1 MCSRSH
7 IAILLALFA
16 VICIGCRPEGI
27 MSSRQM
33 RKVLIDIHKTEG
45 AIQAAGVRYDA
56 YEERDMYYAQVLE
69 KHGITQAQFDSSIVW
84 YTAHPQFF
92 NKIYPKVLKEIEA
105 EEEAFVTAHQDEL
118 STLAPAVTDMTV
130 VEKVF
135 TRYDLDSVLWVQRNG
150 YPNSWQPLVH
160 DFKDELFPQIGVLR

>member
-1 MCSRSH
+1 
-7 IAILLALFA
+7 
-16 VICIGCRPEGI
+16 

-105 EEEAFVTAHQDEL
+105 EEEAFVAAYQDEL
-118 STLAPAVTDMTV
+118 STLSPAVTDMTV
-130 VEKVF
+130 AEKVF

-150 YPNSWQPLVH
+150 YPNSWQSLVH

>member
-1 MCSRSH
+1 
-7 IAILLALFA
+7 
-16 VICIGCRPEGI
+16 

-105 EEEAFVTAHQDEL
+105 EEEAYVAAHQDEL
-118 STLAPAVTDMTV
+118 STQAPAVTDMIV

-135 TRYDLDSVLWVQRNG
+135 TRYDLDSVLWVQQNG

>member
-1 MCSRSH
+1 
-7 IAILLALFA
+7 
-16 VICIGCRPEGI
+16 

-105 EEEAFVTAHQDEL
+105 EEEAFVAAHQDEL
-118 STLAPAVTDMTV
+118 STLSPVVTDITV
-130 VEKVF
+130 AEKVF

-160 DFKDELFPQIGVLR
+160 DLKDELFPQIGVLR

>member
-1 MCSRSH
+1 
-7 IAILLALFA
+7 
-16 VICIGCRPEGI
+16 

-105 EEEAFVTAHQDEL
+105 EEEAFVAAHQDEL
-118 STLAPAVTDMTV
+118 STLAPAVTEMTV

-160 DFKDELFPQIGVLR
+160 DLKDELFPQIGVLR

>member
-1 MCSRSH
+1 M
-7 IAILLALFA
+7 I
-16 VICIGCRPEGI
+16 VGCRPEGI

-92 NKIYPKVLKEIEA
+92 SKIYPKVLKEIEA
-105 EEEAFVTAHQDEL
+105 EEAAYVAAHQDEL
-118 STLAPAVTDMTV
+118 STLSPAITDSVATP
-130 VEKVF
+130 VF

-150 YPNSWQPLVH
+150 YPNTWQPLPEHGEFMHDTSVH
-160 DFKDELFPQIGVLR
+160 DLKDKFFPQIGVLR

>member
-16 VICIGCRPEGI
+16 VMIVSCRPEGI

-33 RKVLIDIHKTEG
+33 REVLVDLHKTEG
-45 AIQAAGVRYDA
+45 AIQVAGVRYDA

-92 NKIYPKVLKEIEA
+92 NKIYPKVLKEIK
-105 EEEAFVTAHQDEL
+105 EEEQAYIEAHQDEL
-118 STLAPAVTDMTV
+118 TMLIPAETDTTVTQ
-130 VEKVF
+130 KVF

-150 YPNSWQPLVH
+150 YPNTWQPLVH

>member
-1 MCSRSH
+1 
-7 IAILLALFA
+7 
-16 VICIGCRPEGI
+16 

-105 EEEAFVTAHQDEL
+105 EEEAFVAAHQDEL
-118 STLAPAVTDMTV
+118 STLSPAVTDMTV

-150 YPNSWQPLVH
+150 YPNSWLPLVH
-160 DFKDELFPQIGVLR
+160 DLKDELFPQIGVLR

>member
-1 MCSRSH
+1 MNRV
-7 IAILLALFA
+7 AQNILILCLLSF
-16 VICIGCRPEGI
+16 VLCLTSCRPEGI
-27 MSSRQM
+27 LHSRQM
-33 RKVLIDIHKTEG
+33 REVLIDLHKTEG

-105 EEEAFVTAHQDEL
+105 EERAYVAAHQADFATITPMQPTD
-118 STLAPAVTDMTV
+118 SVAPR
-130 VEKVF
+130 VF
-135 TRYDLDSVLWVQRNG
+135 NRYDLDSVLWVQRNG
-150 YPNSWQPLVH
+150 YPTMWNAWKRPYSIEVW
-160 DFKDELFPQIGVLR
+160 

>member
-1 MCSRSH
+1 MIVS
-7 IAILLALFA
+7 
-16 VICIGCRPEGI
+16 CRPEGI

-33 RKVLIDIHKTEG
+33 REVLIDLHKTEG

-105 EEEAFVTAHQDEL
+105 EEEAFVAAHQDEL
-118 STLAPAVTDMTV
+118 STLSPAVTDMTV
-130 VEKVF
+130 AEKVF
-135 TRYDLDSVLWVQRNG
+135 TRYDLDSVLWVMQNG
-150 YPNSWQPLVH
+150 YGHSWERWDEPIPTPPLNRG
-160 DFKDELFPQIGVLR
+160 K

>member
-1 MCSRSH
+1 
-7 IAILLALFA
+7 
-16 VICIGCRPEGI
+16 

-105 EEEAFVTAHQDEL
+105 EEEAFVAAHQDEL

-130 VEKVF
+130 AEKVF

-160 DFKDELFPQIGVLR
+160 DLKDELFPQIGVLR

>member
-1 MCSRSH
+1 
-7 IAILLALFA
+7 
-16 VICIGCRPEGI
+16 

-105 EEEAFVTAHQDEL
+105 EEEAFVAAHQDEL
-118 STLAPAVTDMTV
+118 STLSPAVTDMTV
-130 VEKVF
+130 AEKVF
-135 TRYDLDSVLWVQRNG
+135 TRYDLDSVLWVQWNG

>member
-1 MCSRSH
+1 
-7 IAILLALFA
+7 
-16 VICIGCRPEGI
+16 

-105 EEEAFVTAHQDEL
+105 EEEAFVAAHQDEL
-118 STLAPAVTDMTV
+118 STLSPAVTDMTV

-160 DFKDELFPQIGVLR
+160 DLKDELFPQIGVLR

>member
-1 MCSRSH
+1 
-7 IAILLALFA
+7 
-16 VICIGCRPEGI
+16 

-105 EEEAFVTAHQDEL
+105 EEEAFVAAHQDEL

-150 YPNSWQPLVH
+150 YPNSWLPLVH
-160 DFKDELFPQIGVLR
+160 DLKDELFPQIGVLR

>member
-1 MCSRSH
+1 
-7 IAILLALFA
+7 
-16 VICIGCRPEGI
+16 

-105 EEEAFVTAHQDEL
+105 EEEAFVAAHQDEL

-160 DFKDELFPQIGVLR
+160 DLKDELFPQIGVLR

>member
-1 MCSRSH
+1 
-7 IAILLALFA
+7 
-16 VICIGCRPEGI
+16 

-105 EEEAFVTAHQDEL
+105 EEEAFVAAHQDEL
-118 STLAPAVTDMTV
+118 STLSPAVTDMIV
-130 VEKVF
+130 VKKVF

-150 YPNSWQPLVH
+150 YPNSWLPLVH
-160 DFKDELFPQIGVLR
+160 DLKDELFPQIGVLR